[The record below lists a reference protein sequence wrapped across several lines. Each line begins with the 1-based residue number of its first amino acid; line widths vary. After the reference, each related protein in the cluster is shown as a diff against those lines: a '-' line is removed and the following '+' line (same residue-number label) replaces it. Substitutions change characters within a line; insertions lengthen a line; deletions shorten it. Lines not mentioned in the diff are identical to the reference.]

1 LSDATTQT
9 FSASLRKS
17 RLLTD
22 EQLRRLFDARAAPSL
37 SALTQHLVE
46 RGLLT
51 SWQIRQLRSGHSNFR
66 VGKYTLVDILGR
78 GKMGVVYKARRTQS
92 PARDTVALKIMAST
106 IAEDRRKSA
115 RFRREIRLISSLKSP
130 YVVAALDAGHAAGR
144 YFLVTDFIPGWNLL
158 EWLEKNRRMPVGW
171 VCECMR
177 QAALGLQHI
186 HERGLIHR
194 DLKPSNLMV
203 TADSIHDP
211 PQLRILDLG
220 LGRFVGATDEGGD
233 LTCAG
238 HTVGTLDY
246 MAPEQINNGRD
257 ADVRADI
264 YSLGCTL
271 YLLLTCRLPF
281 EGSDVGTKLMAKFT
295 TDPPLLNTLRDD
307 VPHDLAQIV
316 AKMMHRDRGKRV
328 QTPDEVIEAFGRFSA
343 IGKPRAKA
351 NPATSAVGA
360 EFLES
365 VESLNEAVPM
375 RRPPR
380 QNATKRLIAWFGRF
394 FASRAV
400 ETAAATRTA
409 RG

>member
-1 LSDATTQT
+1 LPDTKA
-9 FSASLRKS
+9 AS
-17 RLLTD
+17 
-22 EQLRRLFDARAAPSL
+22 SL
-37 SALTQHLVE
+37 SVLTHHLVQ

-51 SWQIRQLRSGHSNFR
+51 PWQIRQLRSGHTNFR

-92 PARDTVALKIMAST
+92 GEIVALKIMAST

-115 RFRREIRLISSLKSP
+115 RFRREIRLVSSIKSP
-130 YVVAALDAGHAAGR
+130 YVVSALDAGHAAGR
-144 YFLVTDFIPGWNLL
+144 YYLVTDFIPGWNLL

-177 QAALGLQHI
+177 QAALGLKHI
-186 HERGLIHR
+186 HEGGLIHR

-203 TADSIHDP
+203 TAESVHEA

-281 EGSDVGTKLMAKFT
+281 EGDDVGTKLMAKFT
-295 TDPPLLNTLRDD
+295 TDPPLLDTLRDD
-307 VPHDLAQIV
+307 VPRELAQIV
-316 AKMMHRDRGKRV
+316 AKMMHREKNKRL
-328 QTPDEVIEAFGRFSA
+328 QTPNEVIEAFGRFA
-343 IGKPRAKA
+343 
-351 NPATSAVGA
+351 AVGKVQEKPSAETPDETA
-360 EFLES
+360 EFLDS
-365 VESLNEAVPM
+365 VESMSEMVLV
-375 RRPPR
+375 RRQR
-380 QNATKRLIAWFGRF
+380 RSNATQKLIAWFWRL
-394 FASRAV
+394 FAQRSVRP
-400 ETAAATRTA
+400 A
-409 RG
+409 RS

>member
-1 LSDATTQT
+1 LSDATIQT
-9 FSASLRKS
+9 FRAALRKS

-22 EQLRRLFDARAAPSL
+22 EQLRRLPGEKAAPSL
-37 SALTQHLVE
+37 SVLTRHLVQLD
-46 RGLLT
+46 LLT
-51 SWQIRQLRSGHSNFR
+51 PWQIRQLRSGHTNFR

-78 GKMGVVYKARRTQS
+78 GKMGVVYKARRTQ
-92 PARDTVALKIMAST
+92 AGEIVALKIMAST
-106 IAEDRRKSA
+106 IADDRRKSA
-115 RFRREIRLISSLKSP
+115 RFRREIRLVSSVKSP
-130 YVVAALDAGHAAGR
+130 YVVSALDAGHAAGR

-158 EWLEKNRRMPVGW
+158 EWLEKNRRMPVEW
-171 VCECMR
+171 ICECMR
-177 QAALGLQHI
+177 QAALGLKHI

-271 YLLLTCRLPF
+271 FLLLTCRLPF

-295 TDPPLLNTLRDD
+295 TDPPLLDTLRDD
-307 VPHDLAQIV
+307 VPHELAQIV
-316 AKMMHRDRGKRV
+316 AKMMHRDRNKRI
-328 QTPDEVIEAFGRFSA
+328 QTPDEVIEAFGRFA
-343 IGKPRAKA
+343 VVGKTRAKSTA
-351 NPATSAVGA
+351 AAPAVGA

-365 VESLNEAVPM
+365 VESMNEAAVM
-375 RRPPR
+375 RRPQR
-380 QNATKRLIAWFGRF
+380 RNAPQRLMAWFSRV
-394 FASRAV
+394 FASRTV
-400 ETAAATRTA
+400 RTAPAARTA
-409 RG
+409 RS